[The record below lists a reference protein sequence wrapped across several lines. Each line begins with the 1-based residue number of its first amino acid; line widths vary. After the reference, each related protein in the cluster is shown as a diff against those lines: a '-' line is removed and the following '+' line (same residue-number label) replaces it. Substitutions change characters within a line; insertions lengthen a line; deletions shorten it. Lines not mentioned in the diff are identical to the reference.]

1 MTSPIRDEEL
11 AGVFDPGAAYDLAWT
26 RYQVHRP
33 RGFVLGVLSGLAEA
47 AVPTF
52 AVGAVALSGGEHAH
66 RAAFWAGLAA
76 AAVLGPLV
84 RAMAMRA
91 WLDLARDQPPRIAT
105 PLDVGVTLLLADVA
119 CLVGLVLGILPG
131 LWLRQRLRYAG
142 YFSLDQG
149 MGPFAAMR
157 ASFRTT
163 KHHAWRLWKMDFWE
177 ENRMAQRGSL
187 LDPAASLDQ
196 RFAGEIIHAL
206 AYLVQADRAS
216 PSIRAALDPQPE
228 PASRRTP
235 LFDPIAAHAAIPKE
249 APTPQPSVYVQGAVN
264 IAKATTRAAAAVVIS
279 GMIDGSDSGDGGSG
293 D

>member
-1 MTSPIRDEEL
+1 MTSLISDEEL

-26 RYQVHRP
+26 RYQVNRP
-33 RGFVLGVLSGLAEA
+33 GAFVLGVLSGLAEV
-47 AVPTF
+47 AVPAF
-52 AVGAVALSGGEHAH
+52 AVCAVAVSGGPQAS
-66 RAAFWAGLAA
+66 AAAMWAGLAA

-91 WLDLARDQPPRIAT
+91 WLDIARNRAPRIAT

-119 CLVGLVLGILPG
+119 ALVGLVLGILPG

-142 YFSLDQG
+142 YFALDQR
-149 MGPFAAMR
+149 MGPIAAMR
-157 ASFRTT
+157 ASYRTT
-163 KHHAWRLWKMDFWE
+163 RHHAWRLWKMDFWE

-187 LDPAASLDQ
+187 FDPAASLDR

-228 PASRRTP
+228 PASPRTP

-249 APTPQPSVYVQGAVN
+249 APTPQPSVYTQGAVN
-264 IAKATTRAAAAVVIS
+264 IAKATTRAAAAAAIS